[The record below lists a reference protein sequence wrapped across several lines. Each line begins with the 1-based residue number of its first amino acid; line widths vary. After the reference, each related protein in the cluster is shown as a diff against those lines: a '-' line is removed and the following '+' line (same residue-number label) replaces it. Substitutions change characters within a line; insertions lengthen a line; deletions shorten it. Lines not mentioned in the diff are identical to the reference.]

1 MELSD
6 GQERFI
12 KRMRLGHLAT
22 ADRVGEPHV
31 VPVCF
36 VYLAGC
42 FYIPIDEK
50 PKRTLRLKRL
60 RNIEVNPRAA
70 LLLDEYS
77 EDWSQL
83 GWLLV
88 RGRAT
93 ISEVG
98 AEHAAVLA
106 ALRAKYPQYREMA
119 LQGRPLI
126 QVWPEKVSAWGK
138 V

>member
-1 MELSD
+1 MELTD
-6 GQERFI
+6 AQERFI
-12 KRMRLGHLAT
+12 KRSRVGHLAT
-22 ADRVGEPHV
+22 ADANGEPHV

-36 VYLAGC
+36 VYLSGC

-60 RNIEVNPRAA
+60 RNIEANPRAA
-70 LLLDEYS
+70 LLFDEYS

-83 GWLLV
+83 SWLLV
-88 RGRAT
+88 RGRAAV
-93 ISEVG
+93 SEAASQN
-98 AEHAAVLA
+98 AEVFET
-106 ALRAKYPQYREMA
+106 LRAKYPQYRGMA
-119 LQGRPLI
+119 LEGLPLI